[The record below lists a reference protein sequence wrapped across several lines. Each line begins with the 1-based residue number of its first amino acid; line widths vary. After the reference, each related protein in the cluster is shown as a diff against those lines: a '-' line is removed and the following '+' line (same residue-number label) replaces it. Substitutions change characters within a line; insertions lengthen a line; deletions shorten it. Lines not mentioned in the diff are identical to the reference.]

1 MEPDRWQRIKEV
13 FSTALAVPSAM
24 REAWLVQTLPD
35 DPVLANEVRELVAV
49 FQEGGEIF
57 QVRTLV
63 TVPDLPQD
71 LETAVA
77 GLRIGPYRI
86 LSELGRGGMG
96 AVYLAVRADQAYE
109 QRVAIKLVKRGM
121 DTDDIVRRF
130 VHERKILAA
139 LVHPNIARLIDGGST
154 TDGRPFFVM
163 EYIEGRPIT
172 VFAQNKKLG
181 VEDRLRLFVKV
192 CAAVQFAH
200 QNLIVHRDI
209 KPGNLLVDRDG
220 EPKLLDFGIAKLLA
234 PPAFG
239 KLSELTQAHRQ
250 PMTPDYASPEQLA
263 GEPVTTA
270 TDIYGLGILLY
281 ELLVG
286 QNPAGVAK
294 LLGPGRA
301 ARLPSQAVRGL
312 EGDRRT
318 YRRLQGDLDTIVG
331 KALEPEPQRR
341 YATAAALAEDVERHL
356 EQRPVK
362 ARPPTLGYRLG
373 RILVR
378 QKLASALVL
387 AVAIS
392 AGVVG
397 YQNYE
402 LKSARDRAEA
412 QRLQADEQRRKAQAF
427 SGFLKGLFRSADPEY
442 NRGEDVKVIQTVDE
456 GAKQLLNPGERSPRW
471 APLPGGGR
479 EIDPVTRASLL
490 NEIAEVYANLGSYK
504 KSENLLH
511 SARALRAG
519 QTSRDA
525 KLDEAASLTLLGHLA
540 LNQGDFSRCLPY
552 YRQAIA
558 IKQEQ
563 LGSADPSLAEDLN
576 GLGYALTENGD
587 LIHAAVSLRRAE
599 FLSRKAGLLGSK
611 EHAVSLNNL
620 AILAEREQ
628 RVKEAQEGYQA
639 ALNIDR
645 TLLGADHPETLGVE
659 RNLGSV
665 LLRQREYGKAAALY
679 QEVLRA
685 QERVLGINHRD
696 LILTLSSLGAA
707 QNGQNLYPE
716 AAKSLRRA
724 LALHQSLGL
733 SPDIEEAYA
742 LNIYAGVLRAQG
754 DWAAAEANYERSRQI
769 YLLLEGDNRAS
780 IASVLR
786 GLSQVKLQ
794 RGDLPA
800 AETLARQSLD
810 LLRQAAGSNSEVAI
824 SLRKLS
830 EIERKAG
837 RVPEANEHER
847 QALELDHPPSRSRQ

>member
-1 MEPDRWQRIKEV
+1 MEPERWRRIKEV
-13 FSTALAVPSAM
+13 FSTALAVPPAM
-24 REAWLVQTLPD
+24 REAWLAETLPA
-35 DPVLANEVRELVAV
+35 DPLLADEVRELVAV
-49 FQEGGEIF
+49 FEEGGAVFE
-57 QVRTLV
+57 VKTLA
-63 TVPDLPQD
+63 TVPDVPGELA
-71 LETAVA
+71 TAVA

-154 TDGRPFFVM
+154 IDGRPFFVM

-172 VFAQNKKLG
+172 VFAQDKKLS

-192 CAAVQFAH
+192 CSAVQFAH

-220 EPKLLDFGIAKLLA
+220 EPKLLDFGIAKLIA

-239 KLSELTQAHRQ
+239 NLSELTHAHRQ

-286 QNPAGVAK
+286 QNPVGVAK

-301 ARLPSQAVRGL
+301 ERLPSQAVRGL
-312 EGDRRT
+312 DGDRRRS
-318 YRRLQGDLDTIVG
+318 RRLQGDLDTIVG

-341 YATAAALAEDVERHL
+341 YATAAALAEDIERHL

-362 ARPPTLGYRLG
+362 ARPPTFGYRLG
-373 RILVR
+373 RTLVR

-387 AVAIS
+387 SVAIF
-392 AGVVG
+392 AGIAG
-397 YQNYE
+397 YEWN
-402 LKSARDRAEA
+402 ARAHEAARAEA
-412 QRLQADEQRRKAQAF
+412 QRLQAEEQRRKAQAF
-427 SGFLKGLFRSADPEY
+427 SGFLKGLFRSADPEH
-442 NRGEDVKVIQTVDE
+442 NRGEDIKIRQILDE
-456 GAKQLLNPGERSPRW
+456 GAKQLLNPGEHSPLW
-471 APLPGGGR
+471 APMPAGEVPL
-479 EIDPVTRASLL
+479 DPSTRASLL
-490 NEIAEVYANLGSYK
+490 NDIAEIYADLGSYK
-504 KSENLLH
+504 EAENLLNN
-511 SARALRAG
+511 ARAMRAG
-519 QTSRDA
+519 RTGRDD
-525 KLDEAASLTLLGHLA
+525 KLGEAASLTLLGHLA
-540 LNQGDFSRCLPY
+540 LNQGDFSKCLPY

-558 IKQEQ
+558 IKEEQ
-563 LGSADPSLAEDLN
+563 LGPADPALAEDLN
-576 GLGYALTENGD
+576 GLGNALTENGD
-587 LIHAAVSLRRAE
+587 LKGAAESLSRAK
-599 FLSRKAGLLGSK
+599 FLSHRAGNSGLK
-611 EHAVSLNNL
+611 ELAVSLNNL
-620 AILAEREQ
+620 AILSERQQ
-628 RVKEAQEGYQA
+628 RFGEAQEGYQA

-645 TLLGADHPETLGVE
+645 TLLGADHPETLGLE
-659 RNLGSV
+659 RNLGSI
-665 LLRQREYGKAAALY
+665 LLRQKEYARAGDLY

-685 QERVLGINHRD
+685 QERVLGTNHRD

-707 QNGQNLYPE
+707 QNGQNRYP
-716 AAKSLRRA
+716 AAADSLRRA

-733 SPDIEEAYA
+733 PSDVEEAYA

-754 DWAAAEANYERSRQI
+754 DLAAAEAHYERSRQL
-769 YLLLEGDNRAS
+769 YLQLEGDNRTS
-780 IASVLR
+780 VASVLR

-810 LLRQAAGSNSEVAI
+810 LLHQAAGSNSEVAI

-837 RVPEANEHER
+837 RVPEASEHER
-847 QALELDHPPSRSRQ
+847 QALELEHPPSRPHS

>member
-200 QNLIVHRDI
+200 QNLIVHRDL

-373 RILVR
+373 RMLVR

-387 AVAIS
+387 SLVAF
-392 AGVVG
+392 AAFAG

-402 LKSARDRAEA
+402 LKRARDRAEA

-427 SGFLKGLFRSADPEY
+427 SGFLKGLFRSADPEHS
-442 NRGEDVKVIQTVDE
+442 RGEDLKVRQILDE
-456 GAKQLLNPGERSPRW
+456 GARQLRNPGEHSPLW
-471 APLPGGGR
+471 APMPAGEVPL
-479 EIDPVTRASLL
+479 DPSTRASLL
-490 NEIAEVYANLGSYK
+490 NDVAEIYADLGSYK
-504 KSENLLH
+504 EAENLLNN
-511 SARALRAG
+511 ARAMRAG
-519 QTSRDA
+519 KTGRDDR
-525 KLDEAASLTLLGHLA
+525 LGEAASLTLLGHLA
-540 LNQGDFSRCLPY
+540 LNQGDFSKCLPY

-558 IKQEQ
+558 IKEEQ
-563 LGSADPSLAEDLN
+563 LGLADPALAEDLN
-576 GLGYALTENGD
+576 GQGNALMENGD
-587 LIHAAVSLRRAE
+587 LKGAAQSLSRAK
-599 FLSRKAGLLGSK
+599 FLSHRAGNSGLK
-611 EHAVSLNNL
+611 QFAVSLNNL
-620 AILAEREQ
+620 AILAERQQ
-628 RVKEAQEGYQA
+628 RFREAQEGYQT
-639 ALNIDR
+639 ALDIDR
-645 TLLGADHPETLGVE
+645 TLLGADHPDTLGVE
-659 RNLGSV
+659 RNLGSI
-665 LLRQREYGKAAALY
+665 LLRQHEYARAETLY
-679 QEVLRA
+679 QEVLHA

-707 QNGQNLYPE
+707 QNGQNLYPD
-716 AAKSLRRA
+716 AAGSLRRA
-724 LALHQSLGL
+724 LALHESLGL

-754 DWAAAEANYERSRQI
+754 DLAAAEANYERSRQI

-837 RVPEANEHER
+837 RIPEASEHER
-847 QALELDHPPSRSRQ
+847 QALELDHPPARPRQ